1 VAKRLRGFE
10 TLGDMVRSLGL
21 VLVVVA
27 VILLLIWR
35 PKPDEVKPVDPAPAI
50 TQARQAAP
58 YEVYA
63 PEPIPKGWTPTVARY
78 EPAPPANT
86 WTLGFVTAGDEYAA
100 VAQTDSDQQAL
111 LDEVAP
117 DAVPAGES
125 TVNGQT
131 FQRWEV
137 PGESRRALAAVV
149 TGSTLVVGGTAD
161 WAELERLAASL
172 RAG

>member
-1 VAKRLRGFE
+1 
-10 TLGDMVRSLGL
+10 M
-21 VLVVVA
+21 
-27 VILLLIWR
+27 
-35 PKPDEVKPVDPAPAI
+35 KPVDPGPALA
-50 TQARQAAP
+50 QARQSAP

-63 PEPIPKGWTPTVARY
+63 PEPIPKGWTPTVARF
-78 EPAPPANT
+78 EPAPPANV
-86 WTLGFVTAGDEYAA
+86 WTLGLVTGSDEYAA
-100 VAQTDSDQQAL
+100 VAQTDSDPRAL

-117 DAVPAGES
+117 DAVAAEES

-131 FQRWEV
+131 YQRWEV
-137 PGESRRALAAVV
+137 PGQSRRALAAEV